1 MRTNIKKGHI
11 KITFYVL
18 AALFISSLVL
28 MGVTSNSNPQG
39 TDMIL
44 TSGNSI
50 IQTATATGGGGTGGE
65 NGGDTGGENGGDTG
79 GENGGDTGGEN
90 GGDTGGENGGDTDT
104 AC

>member
-1 MRTNIKKGHI
+1 
-11 KITFYVL
+11 
-18 AALFISSLVL
+18 

-50 IQTATATGGGGTGGE
+50 IQTATATGGGGGAE

-104 AC
+104 AADLTLIQTWVLLQKSLRHLCKIKTN